1 MWDDLWIGAS
11 VATMRGEGIG
21 LIADGAVAAKDGM
34 IAFAGPAA
42 ALPGGTERLARVVHR
57 VPGALITPGLVD
69 CHTHLVFGGDRIGEF
84 RMGLEGATRAELAA
98 AGGGI
103 VSTMRATR
111 AASDAALLE
120 RARARLRCLM
130 AEGVTTVEIKSGYG
144 LDRET
149 ELRMLRIARRL
160 GREEGVRVVTSFLGA
175 HALPPEYAGRPGAF
189 IDMLAEDVLPAAVAE
204 GLVDMCDGGI
214 EGLAIPAA
222 DMARLY
228 RKAAALGLPLR
239 GHTDQYRDVG
249 GGGALAALGARS
261 ADHLEYANEDSVA
274 AMAKAGTTAVL
285 LPGSTL
291 FLRETERPPVALFRR
306 HGVRMAVATNCNPG
320 SSPTRSPLL
329 VLALASTM
337 FRLTPEEALRGYTAE
352 AARVLAREHQ
362 IGTLAE
368 GYVADLAIW
377 NVGDVA
383 ELCYWLGGNPLRA
396 VVRGGVARGQGG
408 PGTDATG
415 PASVGSG

>member
-1 MWDDLWIGAS
+1 MWDTLWTGARL
-11 VATMRGEGIG
+11 ATMQGDGLGMIEEGAI
-21 LIADGAVAAKDGM
+21 AAKDGR
-34 IAFAGPAA
+34 IAWVGPAA
-42 ALPGGTERLARVVHR
+42 SLPGEPARLARSIHQL
-57 VPGALITPGLVD
+57 PGTLVTPGLVD
-69 CHTHLVFGGDRIGEF
+69 CHTHLVFGGDRIAEF
-84 RMGLEGATRAELAA
+84 RMSLAGATRSELAA

-111 AASDAALLE
+111 AASEDELLAS
-120 RARARLRCLM
+120 ARARLRCLM

-149 ELRMLRIARRL
+149 ELRMLRVARRL

-175 HALPPEYAGRPGAF
+175 HALPPEFTGRASAF
-189 IDMLAEDVLPAAVAE
+189 IDMLAEEVLPAAMAE

-214 EGLAIPAA
+214 EGLAIPED
-222 DMARLY
+222 DMTRLY
-228 RKAAALGLPLR
+228 RKAASLGLPLR

-261 ADHLEYANEDSVA
+261 ADHLEYANEASIR
-274 AMAKAGTTAVL
+274 AMAEAGTTAVL

-291 FLRETERPPVALFRR
+291 FLREAERPPVALFRQ

-329 VLALASTM
+329 VLALAATM

-352 AARVLAREHQ
+352 AARVLGREGE
-362 IGTLAE
+362 IGALKE
-368 GYVADLAIW
+368 GYAADLAIW
-377 NVGDVA
+377 AVSDVA

-396 VVRGGVARGQGG
+396 VVRGGVMV
-408 PGTDATG
+408 P
-415 PASVGSG
+415 

>member
-1 MWDDLWIGAS
+1 MWDTLWTGARI
-11 VATMRGEGIG
+11 ATMQGDG
-21 LIADGAVAAKDGM
+21 LGMIEDGALAAEGGR
-34 IAFAGPAA
+34 IAWVGPAA
-42 ALPGGTERLARVVHR
+42 SLPGEPALLARSVHH
-57 VPGALITPGLVD
+57 VPGMLVTPGLVD

-84 RMGLEGATRAELAA
+84 RMSLAGATRAELAA

-111 AASDAALLE
+111 AATEDQLLE
-120 RARARLRCLM
+120 SARARLRCLM

-149 ELRMLRIARRL
+149 ELRMLRVARRL
-160 GREEGVRVVTSFLGA
+160 GREEGVRVITSFLGA
-175 HALPPEYAGRPGAF
+175 HALPPEFAGRPAAF
-189 IDMLAEDVLPAAVAE
+189 IDMLADDVLPAAMAE

-214 EGLAIPAA
+214 EGLAIPKE
-222 DMARLY
+222 DMTRLY
-228 RKAAALGLPLR
+228 QKAASLGLPLR

-261 ADHLEYANEDSVA
+261 ADHLEYANEASIR
-274 AMAKAGTTAVL
+274 AMAEASTTAVL

-291 FLRETERPPVALFRR
+291 FLRETERPPIALFRQ

-352 AARVLAREHQ
+352 AARVLGREDE
-362 IGTLAE
+362 IGAIAE

-396 VVRGGVARGQGG
+396 VVRGGVMA
-408 PGTDATG
+408 
-415 PASVGSG
+415 ASEPV